1 MIAASLNNLEIFKI
15 LLPFEKDIYTIS
27 KVTPLMFAA

>member
-1 MIAASLNNLEIFKI
+1 MIAASMNNLEIFKL
-15 LLPFEKDIYTIS
+15 LLPLEKDIYTMS